1 LPFSPRSEDK
11 IILAYFGGS
20 DWCEWTKKLD
30 REVMQS
36 PMFVEWAKEHT
47 VPLMVDFP
55 SPDKRQQRSVAKQN
69 ELLAATYNIGKV
81 PTILFLDTD
90 GEVIDRVGYDGACLR
105 PDEKRGAPI
114 QAIAR
119 FNSIL
124 ATRPTGQ
131 QVKEFAFLEA
141 AEITG
146 KNGQPILVLITK
158 PDSKLGTEV
167 RSRLLKSGKFAKF
180 VNTNSAFVNLTWPE
194 ESDQSAQAK
203 WFRTFVEAHKLG
215 PAPIQMVM
223 LTAGARKMQHR
234 VLTISEIDP
243 LINNLAQQLPK
254 FDYTGNWITD
264 YRRAQSIAAQSG
276 RDILLS
282 FTSLDSS
289 EWCQKLDA
297 EIYQQEAFKEYARK
311 NLVLVQVDF
320 PATKELPAE
329 LKAQNQ
335 GLAESFNIRGY
346 PTIIFINA
354 KGQKFG
360 TAKYMP
366 GGPDAFIKELEDLRR
381 RDFERRTLMS
391 DQVEVKKK

>member
-1 LPFSPRSEDK
+1 
-11 IILAYFGGS
+11 
-20 DWCEWTKKLD
+20 
-30 REVMQS
+30 
-36 PMFVEWAKEHT
+36 
-47 VPLMVDFP
+47 
-55 SPDKRQQRSVAKQN
+55 
-69 ELLAATYNIGKV
+69 
-81 PTILFLDTD
+81 
-90 GEVIDRVGYDGACLR
+90 
-105 PDEKRGAPI
+105 
-114 QAIAR
+114 
-119 FNSIL
+119 
-124 ATRPTGQ
+124 
-131 QVKEFAFLEA
+131 
-141 AEITG
+141 
-146 KNGQPILVLITK
+146 
-158 PDSKLGTEV
+158 
-167 RSRLLKSGKFAKF
+167 
-180 VNTNSAFVNLTWPE
+180 
-194 ESDQSAQAK
+194 
-203 WFRTFVEAHKLG
+203 VEAHKLG